1 MTKQTDKPYCFCEVT
16 KDTCENCFTV
26 IDIETTGFGDRA
38 GIVELAA
45 VKFKD
50 GKVVDTFN
58 SLINPQI
65 PIPPSATINPS
76 TPISSKYAASF
87 FTNSYSSSL
96 A

>member
-50 GKVVDTFN
+50 GKVFDTFN

-65 PIPPSATINPS
+65 PICICIFTILLDVC
-76 TPISSKYAASF
+76 IIFKE
-87 FTNSYSSSL
+87 
-96 A
+96 